1 MKTLITLAGRTKMIK
16 ARAGVAAL
24 PPITQ
29 IALGDGGVDEN
40 GNVLEPSDTL
50 KNELIRRDVNSIVK
64 VTETC
69 YRFSLILTE
78 NELVDAEIT
87 EMALVD
93 EDGDIVSVKN
103 FKPKIKDEGME
114 MTFQMDD
121 TF

>member
-50 KNELIRRDVNSIVK
+50 QHELIRRDVNSIVK

-93 EDGDIVSVKN
+93 SEGDIVSVKN

>member
-40 GNVLEPSDTL
+40 GNVLEPSDIL
-50 KNELIRRDVNSIVK
+50 QHELIRRDVNSIVK

-93 EDGDIVSVKN
+93 EEGDIVSVKN

>member
-50 KNELIRRDVNSIVK
+50 QHELIRRDVNSIVK

-78 NELVDAEIT
+78 NELVNAEIT

-93 EDGDIVSVKN
+93 SDGDVVSVKN

>member
-40 GNVLEPSDTL
+40 GNVLEPRDTL
-50 KNELIRRDVNSIVK
+50 QHELIRRDVNSIVK

-93 EDGDIVSVKN
+93 SEGDIVSVKN

>member
-1 MKTLITLAGRTKMIK
+1 MKALITLAGRSKMVK

-50 KNELIRRDVNSIVK
+50 NHELIRRDVNSIVK
-64 VTETC
+64 VSETC

-93 EDGDIVSVKN
+93 SEGDVVSVKN

>member
-16 ARAGVAAL
+16 ARAGVTAL

-40 GNVLEPSDTL
+40 GNVLEPSDIL
-50 KNELIRRDVNSIVK
+50 QHELIRRDVNSIVK

-93 EDGDIVSVKN
+93 EEGDIVSVKN